1 MFDHF
6 VGWALKVLSWSRLEK
21 ESAQRTSGNGWK
33 NKPYI
38 LVSNNSFGDFIIIFN
53 NGPFAL
59 ITMISYVPIEVLT
72 YDNYT
77 NEAKR

>member
-6 VGWALKVLSWSRLEK
+6 VGWALKGLSWSLLEK
-21 ESAQRTSGNGWK
+21 ESSQRTSGNGSK

-38 LVSNNSFGDFIIIFN
+38 LVSNNSFGDFIIISN

-59 ITMISYVPIEVLT
+59 ITVISHVPIEVLT
-72 YDNYT
+72 YDNHT